1 MGDIFSVR
9 VAGNVVGTKSLAS
22 IEYGVAATGLKL
34 VLVLGHTRCGA
45 VTSSVELLSRRQD
58 IDQATKGTHLS
69 AIVNEDCQRGLSTR
83 IVNEIEPS
91 VQARDLDRFESLT
104 ADEKDE
110 ILNEVARRHVLR
122 TVDQIIARSE
132 LIRNAVRDGN
142 VMVVGAL
149 YDVSSG
155 AIDFFT
161 EPDNSMDTG
170 SLTGGDTRKGA
181 SASGG

>member
-1 MGDIFSVR
+1 M
-9 VAGNVVGTKSLAS
+9 
-22 IEYGVAATGLKL
+22 
-34 VLVLGHTRCGA
+34 
-45 VTSSVELLSRRQD
+45 
-58 IDQATKGTHLS
+58 
-69 AIVNEDCQRGLSTR
+69 
-83 IVNEIEPS
+83 
-91 VQARDLDRFESLT
+91 QARDLDRFESLT

-132 LIRNAVRDGN
+132 LIRNAVRDGK

-155 AIDFFT
+155 VFDFFT

-170 SLTGGDTRKGA
+170 SLAGGAHRKGV